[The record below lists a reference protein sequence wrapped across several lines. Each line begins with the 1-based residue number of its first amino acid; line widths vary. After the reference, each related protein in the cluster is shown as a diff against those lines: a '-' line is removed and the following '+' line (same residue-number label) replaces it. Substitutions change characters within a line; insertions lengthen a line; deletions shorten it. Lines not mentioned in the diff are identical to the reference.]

1 MFELSELLKR
11 ERDAFELF
19 KEAYKVS
26 FPKDV
31 GGPLS
36 PPELNLPAPQLTAE
50 ADAEA
55 ARAALLFVALDTTF
69 FAAVEEGMFTEIE
82 WL

>member
-1 MFELSELLKR
+1 MSELSEFLKR

-19 KEAYKVS
+19 KEAYKVG
-26 FPKDV
+26 FPE
-31 GGPLS
+31 GASGPPV
-36 PPELNLPAPQLTAE
+36 PPELNLPAPQLAAE

-69 FAAVEEGMFTEIE
+69 FAAVEEVSFAEIE